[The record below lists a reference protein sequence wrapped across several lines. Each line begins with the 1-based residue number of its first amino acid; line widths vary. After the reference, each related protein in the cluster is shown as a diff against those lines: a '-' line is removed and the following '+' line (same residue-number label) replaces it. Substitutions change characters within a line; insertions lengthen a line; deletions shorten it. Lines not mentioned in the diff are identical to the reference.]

1 MTTRKQIERRWGLPF
16 DDLVRDFAEHGL
28 TRKQTAQ
35 ALGMTAPALSHLLI
49 NNDPFPPLCRAVDYL
64 RDTGETLATGIRRM
78 APSCTVGQVAA
89 EVGFSCPYTLRRWMR
104 ENGVSADFAP
114 GRYHARA

>member
-16 DDLVRDFAEHGL
+16 DDLVRDFAEQGL

-35 ALGMTAPALSHLLI
+35 ALGMTAPALSQLLI
-49 NNDPFPPLCRAVDYL
+49 NDDPFPPLCRAVGYV
-64 RDTGETLATGIRRM
+64 RTTGETLASGIRRM
-78 APSCTVGQVAA
+78 APDLTVSQVAA

-114 GRYHARA
+114 ARYHARA

>member
-16 DDLVRDFAEHGL
+16 DDLVRDFAEQGL

-35 ALGMTAPALSHLLI
+35 ALGMTAPALSQLLI

-64 RDTGETLATGIRRM
+64 RDTGETLASAIRRM
-78 APSCTVGQVAA
+78 APDCTAGKVAA
-89 EVGFSCPYTLRRWMR
+89 EIGFSRPDALRRWMR
-104 ENGVSADFAP
+104 QNGVSAEFAP
-114 GRYHARA
+114 GYYRARA